1 MLRLGGSSDKQKI
14 MTATGH
20 AIIGTVIAAKFGN
33 PVLAVPIA
41 IASHFVA
48 DAIPHWDIATH
59 RKEKAKAN
67 LILEAFSDVLLGF
80 ILSFFILIL
89 FFPTTSPSY
98 AFLMILVSQSPD
110 WATAPYYFFGIKSF
124 KWAYKLQKFFD
135 RDLDKPWGIITQIAI
150 LVTVIVLA
158 KIF

>member
-1 MLRLGGSSDKQKI
+1 

-20 AIIGTVIAAKFGN
+20 AIIGTIIAAKVGN
-33 PVLAVPIA
+33 PSFAIPLAIV
-41 IASHFVA
+41 SHFIA

-59 RKEKAKAN
+59 RKEKSKAN

-80 ILSFFILIL
+80 VLSFLIL
-89 FFPTTSPSY
+89 VLLFPATDPSY

-124 KWAYKLQKFFD
+124 KWAYKLQKVFD
-135 RDLDKPWGIITQIAI
+135 RDLDKPWGIINQIAVLVLI
-150 LVTVIVLA
+150 LIFA

>member
-1 MLRLGGSSDKQKI
+1 

-20 AIIGTVIAAKFGN
+20 AIIGTIIAAKVGN
-33 PVLAVPIA
+33 PTLAIPLA
-41 IASHFVA
+41 IVSHFLM
-48 DAIPHWDIATH
+48 DTIPHWDIATH
-59 RKEKAKAN
+59 RKEKTKSN

-80 ILSFFILIL
+80 ILSFLIL
-89 FFPTTSPSY
+89 VFLFPQTSPTY

-110 WATAPYYFFGIKSF
+110 WLTAPYYFFGIKEF

-135 RDLDKPWGIITQIAI
+135 KELDKPWGIINQIALLI
-150 LVTVIVLA
+150 LTILLA

>member
-1 MLRLGGSSDKQKI
+1 

-20 AIIGTVIAAKFGN
+20 AIIGAVIAAKFTN
-33 PVLAVPIA
+33 PALAIPLA
-41 IASHFVA
+41 ITSHFIA

-67 LILEAFSDVLLGF
+67 LILEAFSDVILGF
-80 ILSFFILIL
+80 ALSFLIL
-89 FFPTTSPSY
+89 VFFFPATNPSY
-98 AFLMILVSQSPD
+98 AFLMIILSQSPD
-110 WATAPYYFFGIKSF
+110 WLTAPYYFFGIKSF

-135 RDLDKPWGIITQIAI
+135 RDLDKPWGIITQVAI
-150 LVTVIVLA
+150 LVTIIVLA